1 MTRRYTIDLTM
12 LREVRAYVTADSEEE
27 AIEKAKDA
35 AREGLAVEM
44 YDYEPEVES
53 VDCDEPEDEYFD
65 GEVMH
70 DAY

>member
-1 MTRRYTIDLTM
+1 MARRYKIDLTM

-27 AIEKAKDA
+27 AIERAEDA
-35 AREGLAVEM
+35 AREGLAVVM
-44 YDYEPEVES
+44 DDGEPNVES
-53 VDCDEPEDEYFD
+53 VDYDEPEDEYYD

>member
-1 MTRRYTIDLTM
+1 MARRYTIDLTM

-44 YDYEPEVES
+44 YDYEPDVES
-53 VDCDEPEDEYFD
+53 VDEAEEDEY
-65 GEVMH
+65 GELV
-70 DAY
+70 

>member
-1 MTRRYTIDLTM
+1 MARRYTIDLTM

-27 AIEKAKDA
+27 AIEKAEDA

-44 YDYEPEVES
+44 YVWEPEVES
-53 VDCDEPEDEYFD
+53 VDETEEDEYYTS
-65 GEVMH
+65 EVMR

>member
-1 MTRRYTIDLTM
+1 MARRYTIDLTM

-44 YDYEPEVES
+44 YDYEPDVES
-53 VDCDEPEDEYFD
+53 VECDEEGEY
-65 GEVMH
+65 GE
-70 DAY
+70 AL

>member
-1 MTRRYTIDLTM
+1 MARRYKIDLTM

-27 AIEKAKDA
+27 AIEKAEDA
-35 AREGLAVEM
+35 AREGLAVVI
-44 YDYEPEVES
+44 DDGEPDVES
-53 VDCDEPEDEYFD
+53 VDYDDQEDEYYD

>member
-1 MTRRYTIDLTM
+1 MARRYTIDLTM

-27 AIEKAKDA
+27 AIERAEDA
-35 AREGLAVEM
+35 AREGLAVVM
-44 YDYEPEVES
+44 DDGEPNVES
-53 VDCDEPEDEYFD
+53 VDYDEPEDEYYD

>member
-1 MTRRYTIDLTM
+1 MAKRYTIDLTM

-27 AIEKAKDA
+27 AIEKAEDA
-35 AREGLAVEM
+35 AREGLAVVIG
-44 YDYEPEVES
+44 DGEPEVEC

>member
-1 MTRRYTIDLTM
+1 MARRYTIDLTM

-44 YDYEPEVES
+44 YDYEPDVES
-53 VDCDEPEDEYFD
+53 VNEAEEDEYYTS
-65 GEVMH
+65 EVMR

>member
-1 MTRRYTIDLTM
+1 MARRYKIDLTM

-27 AIEKAKDA
+27 AIEKAEDA
-35 AREGLAVEM
+35 AREGLAVVME
-44 YDYEPEVES
+44 DGEPEVEG
-53 VDCDEPEDEYFD
+53 VDYDEPEDEYYD

>member
-44 YDYEPEVES
+44 YDYEPDVES
-53 VDCDEPEDEYFD
+53 VNEAEEDEY
-65 GEVMH
+65 GELV
-70 DAY
+70 

>member
-35 AREGLAVEM
+35 VREGLAVEM
-44 YDYEPEVES
+44 YDYEPDVES
-53 VDCDEPEDEYFD
+53 VDEAEDDEY
-65 GEVMH
+65 GELV
-70 DAY
+70 